1 VTRVAAE
8 IAGCGETLGT
18 IEPGKSATVVLWSGD
33 PFEVVTSVKRAWI
46 DGAEV
51 DLNDRQRRMRAKY
64 MEKELQRRPV
74 EPDAGPPEA
83 GQAPAGTAP

>member
-1 VTRVAAE
+1 
-8 IAGCGETLGT
+8 
-18 IEPGKSATVVLWSGD
+18 
-33 PFEVVTSVKRAWI
+33 VVTSVKRAWI

-64 MEKELQRRPV
+64 MEKELQRRPA

-83 GQAPAGTAP
+83 GQVPADTAP